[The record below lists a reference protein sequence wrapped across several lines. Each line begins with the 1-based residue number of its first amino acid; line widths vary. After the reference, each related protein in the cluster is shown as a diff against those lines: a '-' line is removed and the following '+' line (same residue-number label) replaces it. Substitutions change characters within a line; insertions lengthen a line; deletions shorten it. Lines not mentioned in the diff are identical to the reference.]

1 MRNSKKLLVVICVL
15 ALLTVS
21 FVFAAFAAEAG
32 TVEELNALIAT
43 AEAENDANA
52 KYTATLAVA
61 EYLNTRK
68 ISTTEAGYDEAVAN
82 AHKLSVDAAVL
93 LLNKVDVNGVTAD
106 NAYDGMLKADELL
119 GCFELSDDVAGYAD
133 AKVKYDAAL
142 ERTVGLLLDKCDAK
156 VEENLKTAENHAAI
170 SKVRNVLDKC
180 TPYAEAGLS
189 AELTERFATLDAAQ
203 RNAVAKNFVLLDA
216 SNRISNYDLPVYLVE
231 TWEKASLGYATTIKS
246 TVDWSV
252 DNKGIANQ
260 LGVQKE
266 TNGNR
271 YFVHRYLE
279 KAAPAAS
286 YAQVTLSKLGV
297 TDAVITTGIV
307 FEFDITTFGDFPEK
321 GMHIETGS
329 VESAYFPPPYFYIN
343 SEGDIC
349 KNDKNTVVL
358 KGAIVPGQWTHIT
371 LVLDPETYFYQL
383 YVEGQFVAE
392 YDAKHQNGI
401 KYDYSKVA
409 FRISGDPSTY
419 GEIAVDNI
427 TVYGGDS
434 YRIHDRLETMTDD
447 EKFSFYVDYLVDE
460 NNLVAERSLAY
471 DVAKPLLDNYWVVDE
486 NGVGSYTEAALASPE
501 LKAAVDTYLAFDIE
515 TFLDEVKLRNLDGYI
530 NLVKNLESIS
540 RETSTAAQR
549 KSIIADIA
557 AYLEKNGELINR
569 ELDSNN
575 DGVSDFHTYDA
586 IVSKI
591 SREATYDANALDFIR
606 YIERFEAAQTLT
618 AKQRNYNKAVEL
630 AENDG
635 IDIAFIFDED
645 HPDRS
650 KFTAL
655 LNAYDVYR
663 NADKVIYVLTKDNN
677 SKKIVQCIN
686 KINIYTT
693 EEEWVANR
701 AFMEEYLMLLRDI
714 VVGVGVD
721 GEPLYDPEYAGIDE
735 ALAFYH
741 ESYAFFYALLQEEHI
756 AYISE
761 LLGLVQ
767 QTDAYIEKMGLI
779 ALAENYVLVQDI
791 NYEDARILEL
801 LNYLDTA
808 KAELELREADYASL
822 LKQNAVYFKN
832 LVERMRTA
840 QTYDEQVKYLNE
852 AYLLYFY
859 IDVTVEGTNRA
870 VEIFDEYKLNL
881 DRIAESSVKFLEA
894 VALYKACETED
905 EKYAALVECYYNA
918 QFVEMSYEGAEEAM
932 AEYLAAYNAY
942 MGYVEAVN
950 AEITVSANA
959 VGSLR
964 ANCGITNVIAII
976 IKKLFGN

>member
-21 FVFAAFAAEAG
+21 FVFAAFAAEVG

-43 AEAENDANA
+43 AQAENDANA
-52 KYTATLAVA
+52 KYTATMAVA

-93 LLNKVDVNGVTAD
+93 LLNKVDVNGVTAE

-119 GCFELSDDVAGYAD
+119 DCFKLGDDVAGYAA

-142 ERTVGLLLDKCDAK
+142 ERTVALLLDKCDAN
-156 VEENLKTAENHAAI
+156 VETSLKTAENHAAI

-180 TPYAEAGLS
+180 TPYGEAGLS
-189 AELTERFATLDAAQ
+189 AELSERFATLDAAQ
-203 RNAVAKNFVLLDA
+203 RNAVAKNFALLDA
-216 SNRISNYDLPVYLVE
+216 TNRISNYDLPIYLEE
-231 TWEKASLGYATTIKS
+231 TWEKANTGYGTSIKAATSWSGQDKGTI
-246 TVDWSV
+246 
-252 DNKGIANQ
+252 NKMGIE
-260 LGVQKE
+260 KE
-266 TNGNR
+266 VNGNK

-279 KAAPAAS
+279 KNAPAAS
-286 YAQVTLSKLGV
+286 YIQVGLSSIKV

-307 FEFDITTFGDFPEK
+307 FEFDITTFGEFPDQ
-321 GMHIETGS
+321 GVQIETGS
-329 VESAYFPPPYFYIN
+329 VAGEYFPPFYFYLN
-343 SEGDIC
+343 ADGDIC
-349 KNDKNTVVL
+349 DNGRTPVL

-371 LVLDPETYFYQL
+371 LVLDPETYFYKL
-383 YVEGQFVAE
+383 YVEGQYITE
-392 YDAKHQNGI
+392 YNAKHENGI
-401 KYDYSKVA
+401 KFDYSKVA
-409 FRISGDPSTY
+409 FRVSGGNGTS

-427 TVYGGDS
+427 TIYGGDS
-434 YRIHDRLETMTDD
+434 YRIHDRLKTMTDD
-447 EKFSFYVDYLVDE
+447 EKFCYYVDYLVNE

-471 DVAKPLLDNYWVVDE
+471 DVAKPLLENYWVVDE
-486 NGVGSYTEAALASPE
+486 NGAGSYTEAALADE
-501 LKAAVDTYLAFDIE
+501 NLKAAVDTYRAFDID
-515 TFLDEVKLRNLDGYI
+515 TFLAEVSLRNLEGYVE
-530 NLVKNLESIS
+530 LVKNLQSVS
-540 RETSTAAQR
+540 RETATAAKR
-549 KSIIADIA
+549 KSLIADIA
-557 AYLEKNGELINR
+557 AYLAKNGENLNR

-575 DGVSDFHTYDA
+575 DGVSDYHEYDA

-591 SREATYDANALDFIR
+591 SREANYDANALDFIR

-655 LNAYDVYR
+655 LSAYDIYR
-663 NADKVIYVLTKDNN
+663 NADKVIYTLTKDNN
-677 SKKIVQCIN
+677 SKKIVQCVN
-686 KINIYTT
+686 KINMYTT
-693 EEEWVANR
+693 EEEWLANR
-701 AFMEEYLMLLRDI
+701 EFMEEYLMLLKDI
-714 VVGVGVD
+714 VFGVGTE
-721 GEPLYDPEYAGIDE
+721 GEPLYDPEYAGIDA

-741 ESYAFFYALLQEEHI
+741 ESYDFFYALLQEEHI
-756 AYISE
+756 AYITE
-761 LLGLVQ
+761 LLELVK

-791 NYEDARILEL
+791 NYEDERITDL
-801 LNYLDTA
+801 LNDLETA
-808 KAELELREADYASL
+808 RAELELREADYATL
-822 LKQNAVYFKN
+822 LKQNSVYFKN

-859 IDVTVEGTNRA
+859 IDVTVEGTARA
-870 VEIFDEYKLNL
+870 VEIFDEYKVNL
-881 DRIAESSVKFLEA
+881 DRIAVSSVKFLEA
-894 VALYKACETED
+894 VAIYKACETED

-918 QFVEMSYEGAEEAM
+918 QFVEMSYEGAAEAM
-932 AEYLAAYNAY
+932 EEYLAAYNAY
-942 MGYVEAVN
+942 MEYAEAVN

-964 ANCGITNVIAII
+964 SNCGITNVIAII